1 MMGVFIVLIQ
11 LRIYLTHF
19 FGKNMLFDNYIVNLS
34 EKIEKKFQDI
44 KVVYNFDNGPEF
56 EVALCKILRSF
67 LPNKFGICRGFAVS
81 SDGTTKGDDIIIFDQ
96 ERFPTL
102 RLLPKEDYSIKEQI
116 PIEAIYAYIEA
127 KHTLTEESFAKSV
140 KQIIEV
146 KKLCARREKVGIY
159 QNDPYIAASLKTPYA
174 TDHLPNYRN
183 PVFTMIF
190 SRFAKNAKSSK
201 SDAATNAIDS
211 FLRQQLSEL
220 TKEDF
225 EFFPELIVA
234 GNSNF
239 LSTSFKREEENKP
252 TIFHLA
258 DRPSSGYQV
267 IEQTNL
273 AFGISF
279 AHLMA
284 AIDWIRLGKMP
295 WEEIINE
302 SKTYQSSTIN
312 CLPEIVTNK
321 PLEINF
327 SPEDFIDGCFKVQHN
342 LGYTPQISVLTE
354 NGEEIMTD
362 VKKTQNEAEINVSL
376 HCVQQM
382 KGRVIIY

>member
-1 MMGVFIVLIQ
+1 M
-11 LRIYLTHF
+11 
-19 FGKNMLFDNYIVNLS
+19 
-34 EKIEKKFQDI
+34 
-44 KVVYNFDNGPEF
+44 
-56 EVALCKILRSF
+56 
-67 LPNKFGICRGFAVS
+67 S

-127 KHTLTEESFAKSV
+127 KHTLTDESFAKSV

-159 QNDPYIAASLKTPYA
+159 QNDPYIAASLKALYA
-174 TDHLPNYRN
+174 VDHLPNYRN

-190 SRFAKNAKSSK
+190 SRFAKNAKYSK
-201 SDAATNAIDS
+201 SDTALNSIDL
-211 FLRQQLSEL
+211 FLRQQLLEL
-220 TKEDF
+220 TKEDY

-239 LSTSFKREEENKP
+239 LSTSFKRGEENKP
-252 TIFHLA
+252 TIFHLS

-267 IEQTNL
+267 IEQPNL

-302 SKTYQSSTIN
+302 SKIYQSSTIN
-312 CLPEIVTNK
+312 CLPEISLNK
-321 PLEINF
+321 PLVINF
-327 SPEDFIDGCFKVQHN
+327 SPEDFIDGCFKVEHN
-342 LGYTPQISVLTE
+342 LGYFPQISVLAE
-354 NGEEIMTD
+354 NGEEITTD
-362 VKKTQNEAEINVSL
+362 VKKTQNEVEINVSL